1 MVTEEFLLKSK
12 IALQIQKTRV
22 GIATRLYSHLTES
35 FVRGHKDYPKLLK
48 LRKDKS
54 VDRKKTASYTKK
66 LLIASLKADEL
77 TLEDFNNLFAETKSN
92 NAVYVAMEKTENQ
105 AFKELKPLLKEIPL
119 WVWIQTVKGLGLNFG
134 VKLLCYLRDIKRF
147 PNPSKLRKYCGT
159 TPDSKLRRGQEA
171 HFNPELK
178 GIMLGQIA
186 KNFLMANGQ
195 YKVVYDTKKAHYSTK
210 HAKELELTEKKKEQ
224 KKKITKEDW
233 TKLKCHNYAMKAM
246 VNRFLVEL
254 WQAAFL
260 IEGKEP
266 PTNIYILND
275 PLHNKEPMIVPV
287 TDEMIEEAKKNCG
300 TS

>member
-1 MVTEEFLLKSK
+1 MVTEEFMLKSK

-48 LRKDKS
+48 LRKDKKA
-54 VDRKKTASYTKK
+54 DRKKTASYTKK
-66 LLIASLKADEL
+66 LLIASLKANEF

-92 NAVYVAMEKTENQ
+92 NAVYVAMEKTEKQ

-134 VKLLCYLRDIKRF
+134 VKLLCYLRDVKRF

-195 YKVVYDTKKAHYSTK
+195 YKVVYDTKKAYYLTK
-210 HAKELELTEKKKEQ
+210 YAKELELTEKKKEQ

-233 TKLKCHNYAMKAM
+233 TKLRCHNYAMKAM

-254 WQAAFL
+254 WMAAHL
-260 IEGKEP
+260 VEGQEP
-266 PTNIYILND
+266 PTNPYILND
-275 PLHNKEPMIVPV
+275 PKHNLEPMIVPV
-287 TDEMIEEAKKNCG
+287 EQ
-300 TS
+300 